1 MELDERGTTGE
12 RAISARTTSDG
23 VRASQSGDSMKT
35 TTLPL
40 IAYSHLRWD
49 FVFQRPQQILSRM
62 ARSRP
67 VLFVEEPIYTEDA
80 ARLDVSVPAP
90 NILRCVPHGAL
101 AGEPFSNEQIAMIA
115 PLLAR
120 LVESTGYRR
129 HVAWMYTPMALPLAR
144 RLAPAALV
152 YDCMDEL
159 SLFQGASSTL
169 RERESDLFAAADV
182 VFTGGPSLYR
192 AKRGRHPNVHCFP
205 SSVDVAHFAK
215 ARTPRASN
223 PRPRLGFFGVI
234 DERLDRELLG
244 AVAAARPEWQ
254 FIMLGPIVKI
264 DPASLPRPENILY
277 LGQRDYDAL
286 PAYLS
291 DWDVCLMPFA
301 LNDATRFIS
310 PTKVLEYM
318 AAERPIVSTPIADV
332 VEPYGDIVRIASS
345 PDAFVAA
352 CEAALIEPPRERAR
366 RFALMREVL
375 TRTSWDATVSQMAAL
390 VDDLLHPKGELQW
403 QSPIRSSSAP
413 VRPA

>member
-1 MELDERGTTGE
+1 
-12 RAISARTTSDG
+12 
-23 VRASQSGDSMKT
+23 MKT
-35 TTLPL
+35 SALPL

-90 NILRCVPHGAL
+90 NILRCVPRGAL
-101 AGEPFSNEQIAMIA
+101 AGEPFSAEQVELIA

-144 RLAPAALV
+144 RLAPAAIV

-159 SLFQGASSTL
+159 SLFQGASPTL
-169 RERESDLFAAADV
+169 REREADLFRVCDA

-192 AKRGRHPNVHCFP
+192 AKRDRHPNVHCFP
-205 SSVDVAHFAK
+205 SSVDVAHFAR
-215 ARTPRASN
+215 ARTPQTPS
-223 PRPRLGFFGVI
+223 PTRPRLGFFGVI

-244 AVAAARPEWQ
+244 AVAAARPDWQ
-254 FIMLGPIVKI
+254 LVMLGPIVKI

-345 PDAFVAA
+345 PQDFVAA
-352 CEAALIEPPRERAR
+352 CEAALTEPPLERAR
-366 RFALMREVL
+366 RFARMREVL
-375 TRTSWDATVSQMAAL
+375 TRTSWDATVSHMAAL
-390 VDDLLHPKGELQW
+390 VDDLLQPQGELPW
-403 QSPIRSSSAP
+403 QSPTLSSSAP
-413 VRPA
+413 VRPV